1 MESTFRRWSGVGYLV
16 DRIKNPSYWRNISWL
31 PPKIIPMIEYDDKKP
46 KPKPIFELS
55 FSNTFPNSIFFA
67 APRNSWVRNCY
78 VKCVI
83 KIPIFW
89 FSFEIFERLIKYVL
103 KPSVALNSTYY
114 DWLGGVSKTGKV
126 IFFVCFATF
135 LSYSFSFCKQSISNS
150 VTGLIIRRSRL
161 KVEKEQISTT
171 TTPTTVT
178 NWRTEGAEINFIT
191 IANCL
196 WRRDQTKMILA
207 LMMIM
212 EDRARLN

>member
-1 MESTFRRWSGVGYLV
+1 
-16 DRIKNPSYWRNISWL
+16 
-31 PPKIIPMIEYDDKKP
+31 MIEYDDKKP

-89 FSFEIFERLIKYVL
+89 FSFEIFERLIKYTIL
-103 KPSVALNSTYY
+103 KPSFGAKLNIIWLTWRRLE
-114 DWLGGVSKTGKV
+114 DWLSD
-126 IFFVCFATF
+126 FFVYFATF
-135 LSYSFSFCKQSISNS
+135 LSYSFSFGKQSISNS
-150 VTGLIIRRSRL
+150 VVTGLIIRGSSL

-212 EDRARLN
+212 EYRARLN